1 LKNGTQVYQRLCQ
14 LFRQADD
21 RYNSGLFHFRKE
33 KDSTSSPD
41 DLTLDLTIDDKTL
54 KDIFKNLYY
63 PDSPYEF
70 SVFQADILGQVYER
84 FLGKVIRLTP
94 GNRAVVENKPK
105 IKKAGGVYYT
115 PTYIVDYIVKH
126 TVGELVEG
134 KKPGPRG
141 AVSKLKILDPACG
154 SGSFLIGAYQYLL
167 DWHRDQYI
175 ADGPEKWAKGS
186 KPRLYQVVGGGWRL
200 TTDER
205 KRILLNNI
213 YGVDIDPQAVE
224 VTKLSLLLKVLEDEN
239 SATIGK
245 QLALFH
251 ERVLPDL
258 GNNIKCG
265 NSLIGPD
272 FYERQQ
278 MSFLDEEE
286 MYSINVFDWNAEFS
300 EIMQDGAF
308 DAVIGN
314 PPYVRQELLGSLKSY
329 FQRKYEVYHGVA
341 DLYAYFIEKSVSLL
355 RSGGYFAYIV
365 ANKWMRANYGKPLR
379 QWLKQQNIVEIIDF
393 GDLPVFKQVT
403 TYPCILVIKKTTPG
417 TQFAATNVRTLD
429 FHDLNVC
436 VTENRHEVRQ
446 VALDDN
452 GWALVNE
459 KTQNLLD
466 KLRNTGILLDKYVN
480 GKIYRGVLTGRNDAF
495 VIDAKTRD
503 MLIAE
508 DPKSEELIKPFL
520 LGRNIKRYRRPRSE
534 KYLIFTRR
542 GISIDQYP
550 AIKKYLRQYKERLAP
565 RPVNWKGDK
574 WSGRK
579 QGSYQWYEIQDAI
592 DYYNEFEKP
601 KIIVPAIVKDASY
614 ILDNDKF

>member
-1 LKNGTQVYQRLCQ
+1 MINMSSQAKRGTAEVDTAFLEEIDRWREILARNIALRNPGLTIRELNFAVQCTIDRIVFLRICEDHGVERYGRLMSLKNGTQVYQRLCQ

-21 RYNSGLFHFRKE
+21 RYNSGLFHFRNE

-41 DLTLDLTIDDKTL
+41 NLTLDLTIDDKTL

-84 FLGKVIRLTP
+84 FLGKIIRLTP
-94 GNRAVVENKPK
+94 GNRAVVENKPE

-126 TVGELVEG
+126 TVGELVDG

-154 SGSFLIGAYQYLL
+154 SGSFLIGTYQYLL

-186 KPRLYQVVGGGWRL
+186 KPRLCQVVGSDWRL

-239 SATIGK
+239 SETIRK

-265 NSLIGPD
+265 NSLIGPN
-272 FYERQQ
+272 FYEGQQ
-278 MSFLDEEE
+278 MSLLGEED
-286 MYSINVFDWNAEFS
+286 MYRVNVFDWEAEFS
-300 EIMQDGAF
+300 EIMQDGGF

-314 PPYVRQELLGSLKSY
+314 PPYIRIQAMKEWAPL
-329 FQRKYEVYHGVA
+329 EVEFY
-341 DLYAYFIEKSVSLL
+341 KK
-355 RSGGYFAYIV
+355 RYIA
-365 ANKWMRANYGKPLR
+365 ANKGNYD
-379 QWLKQQNIVEIIDF
+379 IYVVFVEK
-393 GDLPVFKQVT
+393 GL
-403 TYPCILVIKKTTPG
+403 
-417 TQFAATNVRTLD
+417 
-429 FHDLNVC
+429 
-436 VTENRHEVRQ
+436 
-446 VALDDN
+446 
-452 GWALVNE
+452 
-459 KTQNLLD
+459 NLLNG
-466 KLRNTGILLDKYVN
+466 RGRFGFILPHKFSSCAVRFSSASN
-480 GKIYRGVLTGRNDAF
+480 HFLT
-495 VIDAKTRD
+495 
-503 MLIAE
+503 
-508 DPKSEELIKPFL
+508 
-520 LGRNIKRYRRPRSE
+520 
-534 KYLIFTRR
+534 
-542 GISIDQYP
+542 
-550 AIKKYLRQYKERLAP
+550 
-565 RPVNWKGDK
+565 
-574 WSGRK
+574 
-579 QGSYQWYEIQDAI
+579 
-592 DYYNEFEKP
+592 
-601 KIIVPAIVKDASY
+601 
-614 ILDNDKF
+614 